1 MASKSD
7 IQQARGELCD
17 LFHVLSDQTRL
28 QIVMYLASGEHSVME
43 ICEHLDLPQPTISHH
58 LRILRMNRLVVD
70 QRTGKSVT
78 YTLDDS
84 VKHSKHSLK
93 FSMLPYSVV
102 IDEAH

>member
-1 MASKSD
+1 MASKSGID
-7 IQQARGELCD
+7 QARSALCEL
-17 LFHVLSDQTRL
+17 FQVLSDQTRL
-28 QIVMYLASGEHSVME
+28 QIVMYLARGEHSVME
-43 ICEHLDLPQPTISHH
+43 ICEHLNLPQPTISHH

-70 QRTGKSVT
+70 RRTGKSVT

-84 VKHSKHSLK
+84 VKSSKNSLK